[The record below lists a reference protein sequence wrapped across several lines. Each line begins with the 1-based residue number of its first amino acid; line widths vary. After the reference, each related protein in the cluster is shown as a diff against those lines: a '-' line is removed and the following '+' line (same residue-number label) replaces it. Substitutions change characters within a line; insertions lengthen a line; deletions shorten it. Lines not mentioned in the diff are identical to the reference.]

1 MGTSVKQIEN
11 HYGHILSV
19 QKTDELIQGASISE
33 SQKNEEFKQVFGVE
47 SPKEYVMKN
56 SQNIS
61 TKDKDIND
69 VIENMMQRS
78 EEYVNKVIKNPEDA
92 KKFWE
97 MMKKNTKK

>member
-33 SQKNEEFKQVFGVE
+33 SQKNEEFKQVLGVE
-47 SPKEYVMKN
+47 SPKEYVIKN
-56 SQNIS
+56 YQTIS

-78 EEYVNKVIKNPEDA
+78 EEYVNKVIKSPEDA

-97 MMKKNTKK
+97 TMIKNTKK